1 MRIATTLYRD
11 GGSIP
16 VVLLHAFP
24 IDHRVWDDCAQ
35 SMIEQADA
43 QGFESFPIYA
53 PDMPGAGESPVPSA
67 QDTGAVDADG
77 AYSEAMDN
85 MARAIVDQVLVANGH
100 ERAFFVGISMGAY
113 LALAIH
119 RLFPQM
125 VAGLAIVDSKSANDG
140 AEARAD
146 RIRIAKEC
154 LETHSVASVMHFAQP
169 HEGDSDFKKSAEFIT
184 TFTRWINEQ
193 TPAGVAW
200 RELMAAGRRDETNQ
214 LEALRVPAG
223 LVSGERDPSSNPA
236 MMRTLAPLM
245 RHTHVDFTQIDDA
258 GHFSCF
264 EKPREV
270 AAALLTTYRRVCD
283 EQMRLHPQGKDVD
296 AAVAPF
302 QGTAGAAADAVA
314 AAGDEASG
322 TKDSEKKNSASKSAV
337 SSVSAPIFLGS
348 HLISPIAMIQPLT
361 HLPLA
366 QDIIDDRTAD
376 REKPGF
382 LDQIMADDATQ
393 VFLVS
398 HGLVAVPKT
407 SRANPR
413 LAMLPARYVADA
425 VKQAHGA
432 VVMFMGSHTVAGH
445 EHHYVAVDISR
456 SMDAAPDARHVSADN
471 DFGTAADAPA
481 AQRLMFAE
489 LASTRFD
496 WCDLRDFAPVAPALD
511 AGLATRAVSLGAWHA
526 SQRFCPCCGSPVEPV
541 HCGWAQKCTN
551 ETDGNR
557 LLFPRIEP
565 AVITMVIDSHD
576 RVLMQHNKA
585 FRGNLY
591 SLCAGFVESGED
603 LEHAVRRECQEETG
617 VQLADVK
624 YMGSQVWPFPA
635 SLMVGFVAHAL
646 SEDVHADGV
655 EVADAKWMSRD
666 DLTAAIARDELTLPG
681 KAAIA
686 RYMLA
691 QWYGKEL

>member
-1 MRIATTLYRD
+1 MRIATTSYRD

-24 IDHRVWDDCAQ
+24 VDHRVWDDCAHAL
-35 SMIEQADA
+35 IEQADE
-43 QGFESFPIYA
+43 QGFEPFPIYA

-77 AYSEAMDN
+77 AYPEAMDN
-85 MARAIVDQVLVANGH
+85 MARAIVEQVLTANGH
-100 ERAFFVGISMGAY
+100 QRAFFVGISMGAY

-119 RLFPQM
+119 RLFPQA
-125 VAGLAIVDSKSANDG
+125 VAGLAIVDSKSAND
-140 AEARAD
+140 APAARAD
-146 RIRIAKEC
+146 RIRIAREC
-154 LETHSVASVMHFAQP
+154 WETHSVAPVMHFAQP
-169 HEGDSDFKKSAEFIT
+169 HEGDSAFKKSDEFIG

-200 RELMAAGRRDETNQ
+200 RELMAAGRRDETDQ
-214 LEALRVPAG
+214 LEALKVPVG

-236 MMRTLAPLM
+236 MMRTLAPLLHNT
-245 RHTHVDFTQIDDA
+245 RVDFTQIDDA

-270 AAALLTTYRRVCD
+270 AAALLATYRRVCD
-283 EQMRLHPQGKDVD
+283 EQMRLHPQGKDVE

-302 QGTAGAAADAVA
+302 KTTA
-314 AAGDEASG
+314 ASG
-322 TKDSEKKNSASKSAV
+322 TPATAAAPAAALASQPV
-337 SSVSAPIFLGS
+337 FQGS
-348 HLISPIAMIQPLT
+348 HLISPIAMIRPLT

-366 QDIIDDRTAD
+366 QDVVDDRTAD

-382 LDQIMADDATQ
+382 LDSIMADSATR

-413 LAMLPARYVADA
+413 LAMLPADYVADA
-425 VKQAHGA
+425 IRQAHGA
-432 VVMFMGSHTVAGH
+432 VVMFMGTHSVG
-445 EHHYVAVDISR
+445 EQRHHYVAVDISR
-456 SMDAAPDARHVSADN
+456 SMDSVPDARKVSADN
-471 DFGTAADAPA
+471 DLGAAADASPA
-481 AQRLMFAE
+481 SALMFAE
-489 LASTRFD
+489 LAGRRFD

-511 AGLATRAVSLGAWHA
+511 AGLATRAVSLGAWHT
-526 SQRFCPCCGSPVEPV
+526 SQRFCPCCASPVEPAN
-541 HCGWAQKCTN
+541 CGWAQRCTN
-551 ETDGNR
+551 AADGNR

-565 AVITMVIDSHD
+565 AVITMVVDSHD
-576 RVLMQHNKA
+576 RVLLQHNTA
-585 FRGNLY
+585 FHGNLY
-591 SLCAGFVESGED
+591 SVCAGFVEAGED
-603 LEHAVRRECQEETG
+603 LEHAVRRECEEETG
-617 VQLADVK
+617 VKLADVK

-635 SLMVGFVAHAL
+635 SLMVGFVAHAIG
-646 SEDVHADGV
+646 EDVHVDGV
-655 EVADAKWMSRD
+655 EVADARWMSRD

-681 KAAIA
+681 RAAIA
-686 RYMLA
+686 RYMLS

>member
-1 MRIATTLYRD
+1 MRIATTSYRD

-35 SMIEQADA
+35 ALIEQADA
-43 QGFESFPIYA
+43 QGFEPFPIYA
-53 PDMPGAGESPVPSA
+53 PDMPGAGESPVPSM
-67 QDTGAVDADG
+67 QDTGAVDDDG
-77 AYSEAMDN
+77 AYAEAMDN
-85 MARAIVDQVLVANGH
+85 MARAIVDQVLTANGH

-119 RLFPQM
+119 RLFPQA

-140 AEARAD
+140 PEARAD
-146 RIRIAKEC
+146 RIRIAHEC
-154 LETHSVASVMHFAQP
+154 WETHSVASVMHFAQP
-169 HEGDSDFKKSAEFIT
+169 HEGDSDFKKSDTFIN

-200 RELMAAGRRDETNQ
+200 RELMAAGRRDETDQ

-245 RHTHVDFTQIDDA
+245 RNTHVDFTQIDDA

-283 EQMRLHPQGKDVD
+283 EQMRLHPQGDDVD
-296 AAVAPF
+296 AALAPF
-302 QGTAGAAADAVA
+302 TSATADGGESDGGDTAAQAAPSSPTTAASDATPV
-314 AAGDEASG
+314 
-322 TKDSEKKNSASKSAV
+322 
-337 SSVSAPIFLGS
+337 FRGS

-361 HLPLA
+361 RLPLA
-366 QDIIDDRTAD
+366 QDVVDDRTAD

-382 LDQIMADDATQ
+382 LDEIMADRATQ

-398 HGLVAVPKT
+398 HGLVAVPKAN
-407 SRANPR
+407 RANPR
-413 LAMLPARYVADA
+413 LAMLPADYVADA
-425 VKQAHGA
+425 IKQAHGA
-432 VVMFMGSHTVAGH
+432 VVMFMGTHTVGGR
-445 EHHYVAVDISR
+445 HHNYVAVDISR

-471 DFGTAADAPA
+471 DFGTIADDSSAHK
-481 AQRLMFAE
+481 LMFAE
-489 LASTRFD
+489 LASKRFD
-496 WCDLRDFAPVAPALD
+496 WCDLRDFAPAAPSLD
-511 AGLATRAVSLGAWHA
+511 AGLAVRAVSLGAWHA
-526 SQRFCPCCGSPVEPV
+526 SQRFCPCCASPVEPAN
-541 HCGWAQKCTN
+541 CGWAQRCTN
-551 ETDGNR
+551 KADGNR

-576 RVLMQHNKA
+576 RVLLQHNTA

-591 SLCAGFVESGED
+591 SVCAGFVEAGES
-603 LEHAVRRECQEETG
+603 LEHAVRRECEEETG
-617 VQLADVK
+617 VKLADVK

-635 SLMVGFVAHAL
+635 SLMAGFVAYAQ
-646 SEDVHADGV
+646 SEDVHVDGV
-655 EVADAKWMSRD
+655 EVADARWMSRD
-666 DLTAAIARDELTLPG
+666 DLTAAIARDEVTLPG
-681 KAAIA
+681 RAAIA
-686 RYMLA
+686 RYMLS